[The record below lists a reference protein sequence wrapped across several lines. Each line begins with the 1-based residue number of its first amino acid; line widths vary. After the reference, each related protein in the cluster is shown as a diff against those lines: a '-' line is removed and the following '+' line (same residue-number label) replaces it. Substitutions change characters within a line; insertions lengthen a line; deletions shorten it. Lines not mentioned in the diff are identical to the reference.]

1 MTINSGNREHAAR
14 VIEAVLVMIGGRLPA
29 VSSVSPEGPLIVGG
43 SRRLAAQH
51 ADQVHL
57 AMHTEFG
64 VDGRQVVTDCALAH
78 EQVGCDT
85 GDALTVEQTG
95 QHRELAAGEFAE
107 LRCFGE
113 SGQLLKPGYESG
125 RSQLLGYPQ

>member
-1 MTINSGNREHAAR
+1 MTTPARSGRRQPHNSGQ
-14 VIEAVLVMIGGRLPA
+14 LW
-29 VSSVSPEGPLIVGG
+29 PLIVDG
-43 SRRLAAQH
+43 SRRFAAQQ

-57 AMHTEFG
+57 AVHTEFG
-64 VDGRQVVTDCALAH
+64 LDGRQVVTDCALAH

-85 GDALTVEQTG
+85 RDALTVEQTG
-95 QHRELAAGEFAE
+95 QHRKLAAGEFAE